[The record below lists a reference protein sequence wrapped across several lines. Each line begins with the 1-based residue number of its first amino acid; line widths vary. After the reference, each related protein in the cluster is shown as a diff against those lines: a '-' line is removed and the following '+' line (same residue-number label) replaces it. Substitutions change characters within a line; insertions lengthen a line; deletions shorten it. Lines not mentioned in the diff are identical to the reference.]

1 MSVSSILKE
10 AFPQLASSKTLLQE
24 IEKISIVKEFDKE
37 TIILKENSYVKVIP
51 LLISGLIK
59 VYKEDESGNEVL
71 LYYIEPGESCIMSI
85 MAAEKNEKI
94 TVKGIVEED
103 VQLILIPID
112 KLTQLRKS
120 FSQWNLFVYDLFNEK
135 FEEVIEM
142 IKILTFSNKE
152 KRLEEYLLKVASIKN
167 TSEILHSH
175 QEIANELGS
184 SREVISRLLKK
195 LENDGKIE
203 LSQRRIK
210 ILIKRIP

>member
-1 MSVSSILKE
+1 MSVSNILKNV
-10 AFPQLASSKTLLQE
+10 FPQLASSKALLQE
-24 IEKISIVKEFDKE
+24 IENISIVKEFDKE
-37 TIILKENSYVKVIP
+37 TIILKENSYIKVIP

-59 VYKEDESGNEVL
+59 IYKEDESGNEVL

-94 TVKGIVEED
+94 TVKGIVEEE
-103 VQLILIPID
+103 VLLVLIPIA

-120 FSQWNLFVYDLFNEK
+120 FPQWNLFVYELFNEK

-152 KRLEEYLLKVASIKN
+152 KRLEEYLLKEASIKN
-167 TSEILHSH
+167 TTEIQHSH
-175 QEIANELGS
+175 LEIAKELGS

-195 LENDGKIE
+195 LENEGKIE

-210 ILIKRIP
+210 ILMK

>member
-1 MSVSSILKE
+1 MSIQSILKNS
-10 AFPQLASSKTLLQE
+10 FPQFASSINLLQE
-24 IEKISIVKEFDKE
+24 FEAISTIKEFDKE

-85 MAAEKNEKI
+85 MSAEKNEKI
-94 TVKGIVEED
+94 TVKGIVEEKSII
-103 VQLILIPID
+103 VIVPIQ
-112 KLTQLRKS
+112 KLQYLRRNYP
-120 FSQWNLFVYDLFNEK
+120 QWNVFVYSLFNEK
-135 FEEVIEM
+135 FDEVIDM

-152 KRLEEYLLKVASIKN
+152 KRLEEYLLKEANIKK
-167 TSEILHSH
+167 TTEIHQSH

-210 ILIKRIP
+210 IN

>member
-1 MSVSSILKE
+1 MSVSTILKNV
-10 AFPQLASSKTLLQE
+10 FPQLALSKALLQE
-24 IEKISIVKEFDKE
+24 IESISIVQEFNKD

-51 LLISGLIK
+51 LLVSGLVKI
-59 VYKEDESGNEVL
+59 YKEDESGNEVL

-85 MAAEKNEKI
+85 MAAEKNEKV

-103 VQLILIPID
+103 AQLVLIPIT
-112 KLTQLRKS
+112 KLTQIRKS
-120 FSQWNLFVYDLFNEK
+120 FPQWNMFVYELFNEK
-135 FEEVIEM
+135 FEEVIDM

-152 KRLEEYLLKVASIKN
+152 KRLEEYLLKEATIKN

-175 QEIANELGS
+175 QEIAKELGS

-210 ILIKRIP
+210 ILK

>member
-1 MSVSSILKE
+1 MSVSTILKNN
-10 AFPQLASSKTLLQE
+10 FPQLALSNALLQE
-24 IEKISIVKEFDKE
+24 IESISIVQEFNKD

-51 LLISGLIK
+51 LLVSGLVKI
-59 VYKEDESGNEVL
+59 YKEDESGNEVL

-85 MAAEKNEKI
+85 MAAEKNEKV

-103 VQLILIPID
+103 AQLVLIPIT
-112 KLTQLRKS
+112 KLTQIRKS
-120 FSQWNLFVYDLFNEK
+120 FPQWNMFVYELFNEK
-135 FEEVIEM
+135 FEEVIDM

-152 KRLEEYLLKVASIKN
+152 KRLEEYLLKEATIKN

-175 QEIANELGS
+175 QEIAKELGS

-210 ILIKRIP
+210 ILK

>member
-1 MSVSSILKE
+1 MSVINILKNV
-10 AFPQLASSKTLLQE
+10 FPQLALSNTLLQE
-24 IEKISIVKEFDKE
+24 IENIGLVKEFEKE

-51 LLISGLIK
+51 LLVSGLVKI
-59 VYKEDESGNEVL
+59 YKEDESGNEVL

-85 MAAEKNEKI
+85 MAAEKNEKV

-103 VQLILIPID
+103 AMLVLIPIA
-112 KLTQLRKS
+112 KLTQIRKS
-120 FSQWNLFVYDLFNEK
+120 FPQWNLFVYELFNEK
-135 FEEVIEM
+135 FEEVIDM

-152 KRLEEYLLKVASIKN
+152 KRLEEYLLKEATIKN
-167 TSEILHSH
+167 TTEVLHSH

-210 ILIKRIP
+210 ILMK

>member
-1 MSVSSILKE
+1 MLVSNRLKNV
-10 AFPQLASSKTLLQE
+10 FPQLALSKALLDE
-24 IEKISIVKEFDKE
+24 IENISIIQEFDKE
-37 TIILKENSYVKVIP
+37 TIVLKENSYIKVIP

-94 TVKGIVEED
+94 TIKGIVEED
-103 VQLILIPID
+103 VLLVLIPIT

-120 FSQWNLFVYDLFNEK
+120 FPQWNLFVYELFNEK

-152 KRLEEYLLKVASIKN
+152 KRLEEYLLKEASKKN
-167 TSEILHSH
+167 TSDILHSH
-175 QEIANELGS
+175 QEIAKELGS

-195 LENDGKIE
+195 LEKEGKIE

-210 ILIKRIP
+210 IL

>member
-1 MSVSSILKE
+1 MSINSTLKTSFPQFSSSIE
-10 AFPQLASSKTLLQE
+10 LLQE
-24 IEKISIVKEFDKE
+24 IEKISSIHEFEKE

-59 VYKEDESGNEVL
+59 VYKEDESGNEIL

-94 TVKGIVEED
+94 SVKGIVEEKSEI
-103 VQLILIPID
+103 VIIPIQ
-112 KLTQLRKS
+112 KLQSLRRNYP
-120 FSQWNLFVYDLFNEK
+120 QWNLFVYSLFNEK
-135 FEEVIEM
+135 FDEVIEM

-152 KRLEEYLLKVASIKN
+152 KRLEDYLLKEASIKN
-167 TSEILHSH
+167 TTEIHQSH

-203 LSQRRIK
+203 LSQRLIT
-210 ILIKRIP
+210 ILK

>member
-1 MSVSSILKE
+1 MSINGILKTSFPQFASSID
-10 AFPQLASSKTLLQE
+10 LLHE
-24 IEKISIVKEFDKE
+24 IEKISSLHEFDKE
-37 TIILKENSYVKVIP
+37 TIILKEDSYVKGIP

-85 MAAEKNEKI
+85 MSAEKNEKI
-94 TVKGIVEED
+94 SVKGIVEEKSTI
-103 VQLILIPID
+103 VIVPIQ
-112 KLTQLRKS
+112 KLQSLRRNHP
-120 FSQWNLFVYDLFNEK
+120 QWNLFVYGLFNEK
-135 FEEVIEM
+135 FDEVIEM

-152 KRLEEYLLKVASIKN
+152 KRLEEYLLKEASIKN
-167 TSEILHSH
+167 TKEILHSH

-195 LENDGKIE
+195 LEKDEKIE

-210 ILIKRIP
+210 ILMKL

>member
-1 MSVSSILKE
+1 MSTLDILKK
-10 AFPQLASSKTLLQE
+10 AIPQLASSKELLQE
-24 IEKISIVKEFDKE
+24 IEAISLVKNFAKD
-37 TIILKENSYVKVIP
+37 TIILKENSYIKVIP

-59 VYKEDESGNEVL
+59 IYKEDESGHEVL

-94 TVKGIVEED
+94 TVKGIIEED
-103 VQLILIPID
+103 AQLVLIPMD

-120 FSQWNLFVYDLFNEK
+120 FPQWNLFVYELFNEK
-135 FEEVIEM
+135 FEQVIEM
-142 IKILTFSNKE
+142 IRILTFSKKE
-152 KRLEEYLLKVASIKN
+152 KRLEEYLLKEATIKN
-167 TSEILHSH
+167 TKEIHHSH

-210 ILIKRIP
+210 ILQ

>member
-1 MSVSSILKE
+1 MSTLDILKK
-10 AFPQLASSKTLLQE
+10 AIPQLASSKELLQE
-24 IEKISIVKEFDKE
+24 IEAISLVKNFAKD
-37 TIILKENSYVKVIP
+37 TIILKENSYIKVIP
-51 LLISGLIK
+51 ILISGLIK
-59 VYKEDESGNEVL
+59 IYKEDESGHEVL

-94 TVKGIVEED
+94 TVKGIIEED
-103 VQLILIPID
+103 AQLVLIPMD

-120 FSQWNLFVYDLFNEK
+120 FPQWNLFVYELFNEK
-135 FEEVIEM
+135 FEQVIEM
-142 IKILTFSNKE
+142 IRILTFSKKE
-152 KRLEEYLLKVASIKN
+152 KRLEEYLLKEATIKN
-167 TSEILHSH
+167 TKEIHHSH

-210 ILIKRIP
+210 ILQ